1 MDIFSEMPKFL
12 GTPKPN
18 HPEDFAFPRS
28 FEFNALVAIVSRN
41 RKSESFKVHNSAQS
55 TIFDAENNRVKIH
68 RLNKIFREVDNEV
81 HVYDFDQMR
90 LLVSD
95 PTK

>member
-1 MDIFSEMPKFL
+1 VF
-12 GTPKPN
+12 
-18 HPEDFAFPRS
+18 
-28 FEFNALVAIVSRN
+28 
-41 RKSESFKVHNSAQS
+41 NSAQS

-68 RLNKIFREVDNEV
+68 RLNKIFKEVDNEV

-95 PTK
+95 PTKHMCMKLEIADLSSFTAKPETTASKNKSKRKPSGS